1 MRIYEIL
8 LKVKRPSYNPFSF
21 AGQAVWRSTE
31 PEVGRLGSRPMCTN
45 AHSQGQVDSTADCQR
60 AFALCKWPWSTG
72 RSIARELLL
81 SVNGPGR
88 PGGRPIGQGPV
99 FGRPS
104 DRPLFPTVE
113 NLIVGGRPG
122 GRPTA
127 GFPAELDPNGYIFEA
142 YKLGLFW
149 AVFNNF
155 FLERFQASFSYLF
168 KCLFPFVLELKLSY
182 QKESL
187 SRVFSKVISWVFH
200 HKIHLSFLTHIE
212 LSIVISIL

>member
-31 PEVGRLGSRPMCTN
+31 PEVGRPGSRPMCTN

-99 FGRPS
+99 FGGPS
-104 DRPLFPTVE
+104 GRSLFRTVRNPTVGDRPA
-113 NLIVGGRPG
+113 

-127 GFPAELDPNGYIFEA
+127 DQAAELTSNSHIFKA
-142 YKLGLFW
+142 YKRG
-149 AVFNNF
+149 
-155 FLERFQASFSYLF
+155 FSWTVLNKIFCGFSREFYLHF
-168 KCLFPFVLELKLSY
+168 
-182 QKESL
+182 
-187 SRVFSKVISWVFH
+187 
-200 HKIHLSFLTHIE
+200 
-212 LSIVISIL
+212 